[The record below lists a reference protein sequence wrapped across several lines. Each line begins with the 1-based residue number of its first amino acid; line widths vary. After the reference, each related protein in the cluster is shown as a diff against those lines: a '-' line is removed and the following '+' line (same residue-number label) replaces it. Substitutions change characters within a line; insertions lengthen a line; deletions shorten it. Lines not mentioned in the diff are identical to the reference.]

1 MVNRDKDKDKD
12 KDKDSFFHRWSKR
25 KISDNEKSLNQSNSD
40 IKKKKLEEIDKSD
53 EINDKFAGLPD
64 DEILKQL
71 NLPDPEKMKAGDNF
85 KNFLKKNVPEH
96 LKKKALRKLWLTNPI
111 LANLDGM
118 NEYDEDFTI
127 ATSALEEFATN
138 YVVGKGFKGQFKP
151 QTDNEDLD
159 ISEQSNALKT
169 SSIRVN
175 EQNTK
180 VSYNKK
186 PISNDEA
193 IDNEAYNE
201 NTSLNEDV
209 SEKKDDNSRK
219 KDFSSEK
226 EHIDSHEMIKSNNS
240 SFVADNRTIRIKPKK
255 MIFKS

>member
-1 MVNRDKDKDKD
+1 M
-12 KDKDSFFHRWSKR
+12 
-25 KISDNEKSLNQSNSD
+25 
-40 IKKKKLEEIDKSD
+40 
-53 EINDKFAGLPD
+53 
-64 DEILKQL
+64 
-71 NLPDPEKMKAGDNF
+71 
-85 KNFLKKNVPEH
+85 KKNVPEH

-186 PISNDEA
+186 PISNNDNAAPALLIIKTSELRYVDKSETFE
-193 IDNEAYNE
+193 IDVEVLVVNC
-201 NTSLNEDV
+201 S
-209 SEKKDDNSRK
+209 
-219 KDFSSEK
+219 
-226 EHIDSHEMIKSNNS
+226 KS
-240 SFVADNRTIRIKPKK
+240 P
-255 MIFKS
+255 

>member
-1 MVNRDKDKDKD
+1 MVNRD

-25 KISDNEKSLNQSNSD
+25 KISGNEKSINQNNSD

-53 EINDKFAGLPD
+53 EKNDKFAGLPD

-169 SSIRVN
+169 SSIRFD

-186 PISNDEA
+186 PISNHEA

-201 NTSLNEDV
+201 NTSLNENISLNENV
-209 SEKKDDNSRK
+209 SEKNDVNSRK

-226 EHIDSHEMIKSNNS
+226 EHLDNHEMIKSTKS
-240 SFVADNRTIRIKPKK
+240 SFVADNRAIRIKPKK